1 MALNRARV
9 SKDIGLTNSGDYL
22 VIVEYFDSAAPTVV
36 LWAETFNIS
45 RGTSTTQLQA
55 LVVAKGQERRGWLSD
70 LAAAQLAV
78 PSGTVV
84 TVT

>member
-9 SKDIGLTNSGDYL
+9 AKDIGLTNSGYYL
-22 VIVEYFDSAAPTVV
+22 VIVEYFDSAVPATV
-36 LWAETFNIS
+36 LWSETFQLP
-45 RGTSTTQLQA
+45 RPATTQQLQDR
-55 LVVAKGQERRGWLSD
+55 VVQRGQEVRGMLSD
-70 LAAAQLAV
+70 LAAAQAAV